1 MIPFLQSSLQRI
13 ALAILQCLE
22 FDIYDVRKVE
32 EKSQKITKV
41 SYYFIFTNTKAP
53 R

>member
-1 MIPFLQSSLQRI
+1 MITFLQSSLQRI
-13 ALAILQCLE
+13 ALALLQCLE

-41 SYYFIFTNTKAP
+41 SYYFYSQNKDS
-53 R
+53 